1 MEKKKAIN
9 KPMFAVGI
17 IMIILGVGVLSFYG
31 YRKISREIYI
41 RRLMNESIN
50 FEIPSLDIKVP
61 VLEGTDQ
68 ESLKVSAGHF
78 EDTGEPGKGN
88 YCIAGHNSTI
98 YAEVFNDLDQIRIGD
113 EMYLVDTDEK
123 HTRYKYVVTEYKT
136 VAPSDTWVLND
147 QGDNRLTVISCTDD
161 GKMRQVVVGVLKG

>member
-41 RRLMNESIN
+41 RRLMKESIN

-78 EDTGEPGKGN
+78 EDTGEPARGTIALPDTTAPFMPRSSMTSIRSGSAMR
-88 YCIAGHNSTI
+88 CILWI
-98 YAEVFNDLDQIRIGD
+98 Q
-113 EMYLVDTDEK
+113 
-123 HTRYKYVVTEYKT
+123 TRNIHAT
-136 VAPSDTWVLND
+136 SM
-147 QGDNRLTVISCTDD
+147 S
-161 GKMRQVVVGVLKG
+161 